1 MSTHFLVLDAGT
13 GSGRAVIFDREGN
26 QIGFAQDEWSHLPE
40 PGVPGSMGFDFDAG
54 WRLLTGCITRALDKC
69 GLAGADIAAIS
80 STSMREGIVL
90 YDAKGRELWACANVD
105 SRAAAEVTAL
115 KAASPDF
122 EREFYRISGET
133 FALGALPRLNW
144 LRNHHPDLFARIR
157 TLSMINDWIGARLT
171 GEIAVE
177 PTNGSTN
184 GLMDLGLRNWSDAL
198 IDKAGLD
205 RAIFPRVV
213 EPGAVV
219 GEVTAAAA
227 RATGLAQGTPF
238 VAGGGD
244 VQLGAV
250 GLGVLETGEAAILGG
265 TFWQQIVNI
274 PQGLVDDSMRLRIN
288 AAAPAGM
295 NQAEAITF
303 FVGLSARWFRDVFG
317 AEEKR
322 QAAEQGRDPY
332 DLLEDLAM
340 QVPPG
345 AHGIIPIFSDAMDF
359 GNWYHAAPSF
369 LNLSIDPEIANKGSM
384 FRALQENAAIVAI
397 ENLERVE
404 AFAGA
409 AMTRGTGA
417 PLVMA
422 GGASKG
428 RLWPQIV
435 ADVTGRTLRIPKV
448 REATALGGAAAAATG
463 IGQFANL
470 SEAGRSFVKWERE
483 VTPNPNNRAVYDDAR
498 GRWRIAYAAQ
508 KKLVDEGVTT
518 TMWCAPGGT
527 VAQ

>member
-1 MSTHFLVLDAGT
+1 MSGYLLVLDAGT

-26 QIGFAQDEWSHLPE
+26 QVGFSQEEWVHLPE
-40 PGVPGSMGFDFDAG
+40 AGVPGSMEFDTAAG
-54 WRLLTGCITRALDKC
+54 WGLLTRCIRGSLDKC
-69 GLAGADIAAIS
+69 GLSGSDIAAVS

-90 YDAKGRELWACANVD
+90 YDANGAALWACANVD
-105 SRAAAEVTAL
+105 SRAGDEVAAL
-115 KAASPDF
+115 RKKSPEM

-144 LRNHHPDLFARIR
+144 LRNHRPELFARARKI
-157 TLSMINDWIGARLT
+157 SMINDWIGAQLT

-184 GLMDLGLRNWSDAL
+184 GLMYLTTRTWSNDLITR
-198 IDKAGLD
+198 AGLE
-205 RAIFPRVV
+205 RALFPRVV
-213 EPGAVV
+213 EPGEVV
-219 GEVTAAAA
+219 GTVTRAAAD
-227 RATGLAQGTPF
+227 ATGLAAGTPF

-250 GLGVLETGEAAILGG
+250 GLGVSEPGEAAILGG

-274 PQGLVDDSMRLRIN
+274 PQGLVDETMRLRVN
-288 AAAPAGM
+288 AAAPAHM

-303 FVGLSARWFRDVFG
+303 FVGLAARWFRDVFG
-317 AEEKR
+317 EAEKQR
-322 QAAEQGRDPY
+322 AQAEGRDAY

-340 QVPPG
+340 QAPPG

-369 LNLSIDPEIANKGSM
+369 LNLSIDPTICNKGSM
-384 FRALQENAAIVAI
+384 FRALQENAAIVAA

-404 AFAGA
+404 AFAGV
-409 AMTRGTGA
+409 GGSG
-417 PLVMA
+417 PLIMA

-435 ADVTGRTLRIPKV
+435 ADVTGLTLRIPMV
-448 REATALGGAAAAATG
+448 REATALGAAAAAAVA
-463 IGQFANL
+463 IGQFTNL
-470 SEAGRSFVKWERE
+470 AEAGRAFVKWERE
-483 VTPNPNNRAVYDDAR
+483 VTPNAENRDLYDEAR
-498 GRWRIAYAAQ
+498 ARWQIAYRAQ
-508 KKLVDEGVTT
+508 KRLVDEGVTT
-518 TMWCAPGGT
+518 SMWCAPGGKT
-527 VAQ
+527 PG